1 MLKVYLAFFF
11 LVDFLIDLLIIGL
24 IVLKDE

>member
-1 MLKVYLAFFF
+1 MLKVYLAFIF